1 MGRAP
6 GCNGPHLSR
15 RGGQSEPPAS
25 RELGQAPERPVPV
38 ELAVRGAR
46 IVLGS
51 RFGYDIWFEGELI
64 ELTTTAGGHGFGVL
78 RGGEARINIY
88 LAPRFLRG
96 RDTPEHGSLVLVRGR
111 LNIRDRDSRLEIKA
125 SGPLLPTDMPG
136 ARAEARRAAERKLR
150 AEGVLDRPRR
160 ALPRHPARV
169 AVVTAVNSAALRDVR
184 ATIRRR
190 AHWVQVSLHGCVVQ
204 GPGAVVSILAALDA
218 ADASEAD
225 VVLLTRGGGAP
236 DDFDPFDDPVVV
248 RRVARSRLPIAVA
261 IGHEG
266 DRTLADLAADH
277 AASTPTAAAEMA
289 VPDGEALR
297 REVREHQRRVYAA
310 ARAIC
315 SGARARAHHARGA
328 MRRETLQRLR
338 LGRETL
344 RRVEPTALTA
354 TLRRRLRSERQ
365 RLERERDAV
374 LRNATATAR
383 GQRRRTSALRPEI
396 LVTHGEATIRADW
409 CRAQELRRAIYAL
422 SPERVLARGYALV
435 LDGHGNTV
443 RSSGQVRPGDALRI
457 RLHDG
462 EVAAV
467 VAGPPIQR
475 PHQGEAT

>member
-1 MGRAP
+1 MARP
-6 GCNGPHLSR
+6 
-15 RGGQSEPPAS
+15 RGGTSLRADSANLRRSPS
-25 RELGQAPERPVPV
+25 DLLGRSPEKPVPV
-38 ELAVRGAR
+38 ELAVRGAGQ
-46 IVLGS
+46 VLRK
-51 RFGYDIWFEGELI
+51 RFDYELWVGGELVD
-64 ELTTTAGGHGFGVL
+64 LVRTSAGHGFAVL
-78 RGGEARINIY
+78 RGPGARIDVY
-88 LAPRFLRG
+88 LAPPFTRHWDLPKR
-96 RDTPEHGSLVLVRGR
+96 GSLVLVRGR
-111 LNIRDRDSRLEIKA
+111 LAIWEPGGRFQVTA
-125 SGPLLPTDMPG
+125 SGPLLSTDLPG
-136 ARAEARRAAERKLR
+136 ARAEGRRAAERKLR
-150 AEGVLDRPRR
+150 AEGVLDRPCR
-160 ALPRHPARV
+160 ALPRFPEAV
-169 AVVTAVNSAALRDVR
+169 AVVTSVSGAAIRDVH
-184 ATIRRR
+184 ATIHRR
-190 AHWVQVSLHGCVVQ
+190 APWVSISVHGCVVQ
-204 GPGAVVSILAALDA
+204 GPGAAASIIAALDA
-218 ADASEAD
+218 ADSSDAD

-236 DDFDPFDDPVVV
+236 DDFDPFDDPLLV
-248 RRVARSRLPIAVA
+248 RRIARSRLPIVVAV
-261 IGHEG
+261 GHEG

-277 AASTPTAAAEMA
+277 AASTPTAAAELA

-297 REVREHQRRVYAA
+297 REVREHRRRLYAA

-315 SGARARAHHARGA
+315 SGARARAQHERGA
-328 MRRETLQRLR
+328 TRRETTQQFR

-344 RRVEPTALTA
+344 RRAEPTALTA